1 MVALNE
7 KPKSQLT
14 RNWRLRTAELAIGIS
29 ANHVQEYLFDCLLY
43 PFAIFKLGLIRGGAV
58 MSLLSLIACL
68 LLLRFYDWSKR
79 DWLGIEA
86 IKGLKDYEGKSRIG
100 RWLAWVLRRG
110 DFVACVALSV
120 RFDPFITTAYM
131 RHGAFNGM
139 TARDWRIFLLSW
151 FISNGVWALLCY
163 AGVET
168 ISGLWRLLF
177 AS

>member
-1 MVALNE
+1 MND
-7 KPKSQLT
+7 KPRSPMRQ
-14 RNWRLRTAELAIGIS
+14 NWRSRTAELAIGLS
-29 ANHVQEYLFDCLLY
+29 ANHLQEYFFDCLLY
-43 PFAIFKLGLIRGGAV
+43 PFAIFKLGLLHGGAV
-58 MSLLSLIACL
+58 MSLVSLVGCL
-68 LLLRFYDWSKR
+68 LFLRFYDWSKR

-86 IKGLKDYEGKSRIG
+86 IKSLKDYEGKSRFG
-100 RWLAWVLRRG
+100 RWMAWLLRRG

-139 TARDWRIFLLSW
+139 NWRDWRIFFLSW
-151 FISNGVWALLCY
+151 FISNAWWALFCF

-168 ISGLWRLLF
+168 VAGLWRWLI